1 MFQRK
6 RLLIGVS
13 GSLFVL
19 PFLIDEIR
27 NLISIGLLY
36 FLGMYFILFNFPV
49 IGIFVSSKPHYI
61 EDLDNDKYRKYC
73 IALQNLFMSILFG
86 IMTDIFYMEK
96 LHTRSIIEIF
106 GILGGNIA
114 LFSNIQNV
122 IGKALLITLSYCNK
136 RERKSSE
143 EEQEN
148 D

>member
-6 RLLIGVS
+6 RLLIGIS
-13 GSLFVL
+13 GSLFAL
-19 PFLIDEIR
+19 PFLINEIQ

-61 EDLDNDKYRKYC
+61 EDLDNDKYQKYC

-96 LHTRSIIEIF
+96 LHTRSIIEMF

-122 IGKALLITLSYCNK
+122 IGKTLLITLSYCNK

-148 D
+148 

>member
-13 GSLFVL
+13 GSLFIL
-19 PFLIDEIR
+19 PFFIEDIR

-49 IGIFVSSKPHYI
+49 ISIFISSKSHYI
-61 EDLDNDKYRKYC
+61 EDLDNNKYRKYC
-73 IALQNLFMSILFG
+73 IALQNLFLSILFG

-96 LHTRSIIEIF
+96 LHTRSLIEMC

-114 LFSNIQNV
+114 LFSSIQQV
-122 IGKALLITLSYCNK
+122 ISKLLLISLSYCEK

-143 EEQEN
+143 EIEDEN
-148 D
+148 